1 MSGLSTTSRIF
12 SYYPLSIS
20 SVSQSN
26 GPSTKSYHSNSHN
39 SSNLQSNLS
48 NKNKYSKLQGPRLP
62 SYLID
67 TTFADLYIA
76 SSSES
81 YTRNGSVSDS
91 DQASFALP
99 TAWNID
105 DRSPNLELSEDRLRV
120 NYTGSGKNDSDAAA
134 IRANFPMPP
143 QCGLFY
149 FEVDII
155 SKGREGFI
163 GIGFCGKNVQL
174 NRLPGWEN
182 MSWGYH
188 GDDGHLFCC
197 SGTGKP
203 YGPQF
208 TTGDVIGCC
217 VNFRDGTAFYTKN
230 GAILG
235 TAFRDLKGGLYPS
248 IGLRTPNESVEVN
261 FGQKEFKFAIDHY
274 MKEQKA
280 LQWQIINTTPMPPIS
295 SPVMSA
301 PVLRASSEA
310 NLTTT
315 VHQLIFSYLV
325 HHGFSETAKAF
336 YKDAVHFLNID
347 SDLMEDIEY
356 EQSAPGTE
364 IDMLNRQRIR
374 NAVLRGDIDQAIK
387 LTNALFPSVLPANDD
402 IHFRLRCREFIEMM
416 GRCSGARAVAAED
429 EDDDLVKVEKH
440 HDMIV
445 RSQMAL
451 GDGVTG
457 QETDSGDKDDDE
469 DEEYE
474 DAMDVDDF
482 TVSHSDSAS
491 YSEDEDARLA
501 PIKRKKNSIKRK
513 KINYNVDTLDS
524 QIETAMKF
532 GQKLQQDYQDD
543 TREEIKSA
551 LEEAFSLL
559 AYSDPANSVVGYLL
573 HPSGR
578 EPVANALNSAILAS
592 QGKPAI
598 PQLERIFRQT
608 SVTVKELSRCGVGTT
623 AFVNVNSDC
632 LAQNN

>member
-1 MSGLSTTSRIF
+1 MSGLSTASRIF

-26 GPSTKSYHSNSHN
+26 GPSTRSYHSNSHN
-39 SSNLQSNLS
+39 SSSLQSNLS

-62 SYLID
+62 SYLAD
-67 TTFADLYIA
+67 TTFADLYAA

-81 YTRNGSVSDS
+81 YTRNGSVPDS

-105 DRSPNLELSEDRLRV
+105 DKSTNLELSEDRLRV
-120 NYTGSGKNDSDAAA
+120 NYTGVGKNDTDAAA
-134 IRANFPMPP
+134 IRANYPMPP

-155 SKGREGFI
+155 SKGKEGFI
-163 GIGFCGKNVQL
+163 GIGFCGKSVQL

-235 TAFRDLKGGLYPS
+235 TAFRDLKGVLYPS

-261 FGQKEFKFAIDHY
+261 FGHKEFKFAIDHY

-280 LQWQIINTTPMPPIS
+280 LQWQIINATPMPPIS
-295 SPVMSA
+295 SPVMST

-387 LTNALFPSVLPANDD
+387 LTSALFPSVLPANDD

-416 GRCSGARAVAAED
+416 GRCSGTRAAATED
-429 EDDDLVKVEKH
+429 EDDNLVKVEKH
-440 HDMIV
+440 GMIG
-445 RSQMAL
+445 RPQMAV
-451 GDGVTG
+451 GDG
-457 QETDSGDKDDDE
+457 
-469 DEEYE
+469 
-474 DAMDVDDF
+474 
-482 TVSHSDSAS
+482 
-491 YSEDEDARLA
+491 DEDAHIT
-501 PIKRKKNSIKRK
+501 PIRKKKNSIKRK
-513 KINYNVDTLDS
+513 KISYDADGLDS
-524 QIETAMKF
+524 HIESAMRF

-608 SVTVKELSRCGVGTT
+608 SVAVKELSRCGVGTT
-623 AFVNVNSDC
+623 AFVNVNNDC
-632 LAQNN
+632 LARKNN